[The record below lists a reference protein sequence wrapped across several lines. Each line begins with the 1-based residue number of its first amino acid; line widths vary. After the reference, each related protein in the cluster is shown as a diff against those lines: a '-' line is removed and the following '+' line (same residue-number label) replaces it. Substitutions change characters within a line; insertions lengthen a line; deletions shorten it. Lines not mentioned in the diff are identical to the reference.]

1 MVIVLIVLAVASF
14 FVFLTLFYGVKYRN
28 PYKLIMV
35 FGKKGSGKTT
45 FLTKLAYEFVKK
57 GGVRVYCTDPTIA
70 NTYTFNPKD
79 LGTFDFEENS
89 LVLIDEVSLIWSNR
103 DFKSFSRS
111 VDRWFRLMRHKRCS
125 CYMFSQTF
133 DVDKKIRDLVDGMYL
148 MTKKFNCIA
157 WAKQISK
164 SMVLTEAEGDQPSSI
179 AENLHFVSFLL
190 WPFGSR
196 IFTWIP
202 KYSKMF
208 DSFADQRSDLMPAQF
223 TFKATP
229 SRGRVEDDAFPL
241 SAEDE
246 QILKYAPSVSEGT
259 RVDLYNKQNLP
270 KLQEVPKIFIPQK
283 RE

>member
-1 MVIVLIVLAVASF
+1 MLFVFIILAIACF
-14 FVFLTLFYGVKYRN
+14 FVFLTLFYGFKYRN

-45 FLTKLAYEFVKK
+45 FLTKLAYDASRKGVK
-57 GGVRVYCTDPTIA
+57 VYCTDDTIA
-70 NTYTFNPKD
+70 NTFTFSPEL
-79 LGTFDFEENS
+79 LGKMDFDEGS

-103 DFKSFSRS
+103 DFKSFSKD

-208 DSFADQRSDLMPAQF
+208 DSFADQRSDPMPAQF

-241 SAEDE
+241 SAEEE

-259 RVDLYNKQNLP
+259 KVDLYNTQELP
-270 KLQEVPKIFIPQK
+270 KLQAAPKIFIPQN